1 MSGMFPE
8 EQVVDSY
15 LRHSTLKEEKDFWAF
30 DEVNQIVRCDLA
42 AGWRLTCLLVNKASS
57 DEALAYVAA
66 GPLEDLLTFNG
77 PTLIDHVAV
86 AARADKRLQLA
97 LSGVWLNRANPV
109 WERWFALMN
118 EFGFADGKRGA
129 PLTKAMPTSFLIL
142 ISQKFNASAPLRA
155 ADATS
160 RTSR

>member
-15 LRHSTLKEEKDFWAF
+15 LRHYALKEEQDFWAF
-30 DEVNQIVRCDLA
+30 DEVNRIVRRDPA
-42 AGWRLTCLLVNKASS
+42 AGWRLTSLLVNKAPS

-66 GPLEDLLTFNG
+66 GPLEDLLTFHG
-77 PTLIDHVAV
+77 PALIDHVAV

-97 LSGVWLNRANPV
+97 LSAVWLNRANPV

-118 EFGFADGKRGA
+118 EFGFADGKRVA
-129 PLTKAMPTSFLIL
+129 L
-142 ISQKFNASAPLRA
+142 
-155 ADATS
+155 
-160 RTSR
+160 